1 MPSWNGHWIWQR
13 GYRRTMK
20 ILTVAIPCYN
30 SQDYMRHAVESVL
43 VGGEDVEILII
54 NDGSVDDTGK
64 IADELEQEY
73 PGSIRVVHQENGG
86 HGEAVNAGIRHAKGL
101 YYKVLDSDDW
111 LDREAL
117 VKVLEKLR
125 SFIREGRLVDMFL
138 ANYVYEK
145 PSVHKH
151 KAIRYEGVFPQEKV
165 FGWNDIKKF
174 KISQNI
180 LMHSVIYRTQL
191 LLDCGLELPKH
202 TFYVDNIFVYTPLP
216 YVKTMY
222 YMDVD
227 LYRYFI
233 GRDDQ
238 SVNEKVMMGR
248 IDQQIKVNKLMI
260 DAHDL
265 NKIKNKKLRDYMVKY
280 LAMMMTVSSVF
291 LIKEGSEES
300 LEKRTELWKYLK
312 NSSRNT
318 FRLVNKQ
325 VLSKPMQI
333 RGKAGRKMV
342 VWGYS
347 ISRKLYGFN

>member
-1 MPSWNGHWIWQR
+1 
-13 GYRRTMK
+13 MK

-30 SQDYMRHAVESVL
+30 SEEYMRHAVESVL
-43 VGGEDVEILII
+43 VGGEDVEIII
-54 NDGSVDDTGK
+54 VDDGSTDDTAK
-64 IADELEQEY
+64 IADELEAEH
-73 PGSIRVVHQENGG
+73 PGIVRAIHQKNGG
-86 HGEAVNAGIRHAKGL
+86 HGEAVNAGLRNAKGL
-101 YYKVLDSDDW
+101 YFKVLDSDDW

-117 VKVLEKLR
+117 IKVLEKLHG
-125 SFIREGRLVDMFL
+125 FIREGQIVDMLL

-145 PSVHKH
+145 PSVRKH
-151 KAIRYEGVFPQEKV
+151 KAIRYEDVFPERKV
-165 FGWNDIKKF
+165 FGWSDIKKF

-180 LMHSVIYRTQL
+180 LMHSVIYRTQM

-202 TFYVDNIFVYTPLP
+202 TFYVDNIFVYMPLP
-216 YVKTMY
+216 FVKTMY
-222 YMDVD
+222 YMNVD

-238 SVNEKVMMGR
+238 SVNEKVMVGR
-248 IDQQIKVNKLMI
+248 IDQQIKVNKMMI
-260 DAHDL
+260 DAYEL

-312 NSSRNT
+312 NSSKST

-333 RGKAGRKMV
+333 RGKAGRKMI